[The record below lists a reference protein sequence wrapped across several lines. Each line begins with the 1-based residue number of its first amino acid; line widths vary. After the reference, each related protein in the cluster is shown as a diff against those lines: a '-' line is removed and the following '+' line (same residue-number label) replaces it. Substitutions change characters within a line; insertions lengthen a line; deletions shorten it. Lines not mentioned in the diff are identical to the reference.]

1 TVQTSSEAPISIPD
15 EKKSADD
22 SKGNKRTSVDTAVAL
37 AIDVGVYLNHA
48 DAHIQ
53 DGAKID
59 AAQETVVQSTLTYPF
74 VFPFRTPVDPTTNT
88 NNIADYFLK
97 NPVGNIT
104 TLIGGKLGLDS
115 FFLNAWSRA
124 VVKTGNTV
132 NNLDPTDPKYKDVPA
147 PGQPYPGSKVSVA
160 GNATVLVYDDGSHAS
175 IGNNVMINQGGF
187 YSHTPEQTVAVS
199 ATTSRD
205 EVNMGG

>member
-1 TVQTSSEAPISIPD
+1 ATNNDTVQTSSEATISIPD
-15 EKKSADD
+15 KKEFANYPLKKGQTTAD
-22 SKGNKRTSVDTAVAL
+22 KRTSVDTAVAL

-53 DGAKID
+53 DGAKLD
-59 AAQETVVQSTLTYPF
+59 AAQEIVVQSTLTYPF

-88 NNIADYFLK
+88 NNIADFFLK
-97 NPVGNIT
+97 NPVGNFT

-132 NNLDPTDPKYKDVPA
+132 NNLSPTIPDPNDPTKTIP
-147 PGQPYPGSKVSVA
+147 
-160 GNATVLVYDDGSHAS
+160 N
-175 IGNNVMINQGGF
+175 
-187 YSHTPEQTVAVS
+187 
-199 ATTSRD
+199 
-205 EVNMGG
+205 